1 MQNIVEFIKNEMAAR
16 GMTYDIL
23 SEKCGM
29 SRQNLWDK
37 LNKRVYPNFGN
48 VRKILAGLG
57 YELSI
62 EKKMD
67 GREPVQADTEQFFEV
82 AELEQVSYDCIEEL
96 LAAMGYELK
105 MKTQQNE
112 EKVKKGID
120 RLPTRVKL

>member
-37 LNKRVYPNFGN
+37 LNKRVSPNFGN
-48 VRKILAGLG
+48 VRRILAGLG

-67 GREPVQADTEQFFEV
+67 GREPVQADTEQFFEA

-96 LAAMGYELK
+96 LVAMGYELK

-120 RLPTRVKL
+120 NY